1 MSGGENHGEA
11 GHGQPSHEGSGFVP
25 RRFVVAEFPSPE
37 ALLEGTR
44 KVRQGGHKNLDT
56 HTPYPI
62 HGLEEALGLGRAKIP
77 TLVLLG
83 AIAGACIAYGMIYYM
98 NAFDWPINVANRPPH
113 SPPTNI
119 PITFELAVLLA
130 GSSSFFGFFA
140 LAGLPK
146 PYHPVFEA
154 EMITRAS
161 IDAFFLSVELPA
173 GQSPDD
179 VVRDVRAA
187 GAGEIQVIV
196 ESER

>member
-1 MSGGENHGEA
+1 MSGGGDHG
-11 GHGQPSHEGSGFVP
+11 HEGSGFVA
-25 RRFVVAEFPSPE
+25 RRFVLAQFATPDG
-37 ALLEGTR
+37 LLDGTR
-44 KVRQGGHKNLDT
+44 KVRERGHKSLDT
-56 HTPYPI
+56 HTPYPL
-62 HGLEEALGLGRAKIP
+62 HGLEEALGLGRPKIP

-113 SPPTNI
+113 SPPTNV

-154 EMITRAS
+154 ETFARAS
-161 IDAFFLSVELPA
+161 VDGFFLSVEVAA
-173 GQSPDD
+173 GADAEK
-179 VVRDVRAA
+179 VLADVRAA
-187 GAGEIQVIV
+187 GAAEVQVV
-196 ESER
+196 TESER